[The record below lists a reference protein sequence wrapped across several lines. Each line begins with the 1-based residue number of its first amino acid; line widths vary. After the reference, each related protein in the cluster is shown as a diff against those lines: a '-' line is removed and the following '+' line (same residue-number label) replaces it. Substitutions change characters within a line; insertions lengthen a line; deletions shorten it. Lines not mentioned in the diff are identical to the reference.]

1 MKCYTEK
8 PYGTCCPRSLMR
20 KPLLFLLCSGS
31 PRGGDECCPALLHLH
46 LLRAGSVGA
55 GRGRADDL
63 QPLEGKQTQALLLIT
78 QQWLC
83 VHIQMGVSRWTYD
96 TTMQRLP
103 LFFFFVFFYWTI
115 QSNQLNRQRHGSE
128 AREPWEHK
136 EPRWTGKPAVKWFFF
151 SVMENRIDKT
161 CFSKKC
167 LNVLKHAML
176 ISTCSIM
183 GLQRGTS
190 RHCRFNSPVSVVMSG
205 KD

>member
-1 MKCYTEK
+1 MGHVAQGLWWENLSFF
-8 PYGTCCPRSLMR
+8 CCAVEVQEEGMSAVQLFFTFIFSVLGLLVLVVVGLMIYSRWKENKR
-20 KPLLFLLCSGS
+20 KRFYWSHNSGS
-31 PRGGDECCPALLHLH
+31 ACIFRWVFLGEHM
-46 LLRAGSVGA
+46 
-55 GRGRADDL
+55 
-63 QPLEGKQTQALLLIT
+63 T
-78 QQWLC
+78 QQC
-83 VHIQMGVSRWTYD
+83 KDCHC
-96 TTMQRLP
+96 
-103 LFFFFVFFYWTI
+103 FFFCFFYWTI

-151 SVMENRIDKT
+151 SVMENRIDQT

-176 ISTCSIM
+176 VSTCSIM